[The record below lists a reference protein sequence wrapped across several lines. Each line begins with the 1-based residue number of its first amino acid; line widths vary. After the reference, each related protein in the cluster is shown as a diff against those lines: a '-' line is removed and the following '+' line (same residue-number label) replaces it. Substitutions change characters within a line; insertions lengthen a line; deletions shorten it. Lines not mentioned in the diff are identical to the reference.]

1 MPAEKHFVR
10 EKLKKGTH
18 PKTKDVLADL
28 DSADLFNATHYYGR
42 WKKIKKLDGIRNEK
56 FEDVFPELADII
68 MLTSPDII
76 LQNPEAYK

>member
-28 DSADLFNATHYYGR
+28 DSADLFNAT
-42 WKKIKKLDGIRNEK
+42 
-56 FEDVFPELADII
+56 PII
-68 MLTSPDII
+68 MEDGKNKKT
-76 LQNPEAYK
+76 